1 MNITNESLLDG
12 LESQL
17 FAQVHSGDPEM
28 KIDQEARLR
37 HANFPGAEGSLFLGD
52 VTDALLRCFGAHEPP
67 RVTEL
72 PGFDQQRWILV
83 VSDPEVSI
91 TIESRSYWGMGLL
104 STCFLNS
111 IKIVG
116 PLNRR
121 ARIVFDL
128 AAALGRN
135 PWEAKWKNRFAK
147 NTGVASTD
155 EKEKWEALIEF
166 GRDDL
171 SNTIDSIRSKAE
183 SLEQELPSLTDE
195 APDGWDGDLAL
206 EEIGAAYAECEVA
219 KDALHDRSATGV
231 ERALARAE
239 AHIIE
244 ADPRTEVA
252 AQFEGGDVLEEM
264 AAIEA
269 DNLDLTDQVLEFEE
283 LPEEAIR
290 TQTALRMRM
299 KSPSSISPKKN
310 NQNPVSWAQA
320 H

>member
-67 RVTEL
+67 RVAEL

-135 PWEAKWKNRFAK
+135 PWEAKWKKRFAK

-183 SLEQELPSLTDE
+183 SLEQELPSLADD

-269 DNLDLTDQVLEFEE
+269 DDLDLTDQVLEFEE

-290 TQTALRMRM
+290 TQTAL
-299 KSPSSISPKKN
+299 SEDEIPFIDL
-310 NQNPVSWAQA
+310 AEEE
-320 H
+320 

>member
-1 MNITNESLLDG
+1 MERIEVVLCVARSEGDPREGMNITNESLLDG

-147 NTGVASTD
+147 NTGVASTE

-183 SLEQELPSLTDE
+183 SLEQELPSLADD

-252 AQFEGGDVLEEM
+252 AQFEVEM
-264 AAIEA
+264 Y
-269 DNLDLTDQVLEFEE
+269 
-283 LPEEAIR
+283 
-290 TQTALRMRM
+290 
-299 KSPSSISPKKN
+299 
-310 NQNPVSWAQA
+310 
-320 H
+320 

>member
-147 NTGVASTD
+147 NTGVASTE

-183 SLEQELPSLTDE
+183 ALEQELPSLADD

-269 DNLDLTDQVLEFEE
+269 DDLDLTDQVLEFEE

-290 TQTALRMRM
+290 TQTAL
-299 KSPSSISPKKN
+299 SEDEIPFIDL
-310 NQNPVSWAQA
+310 AEEE
-320 H
+320 

>member
-67 RVTEL
+67 RVAEL

-183 SLEQELPSLTDE
+183 SLEQELPSLADD

-269 DNLDLTDQVLEFEE
+269 DDLDLTDQVLEFEE

-290 TQTALRMRM
+290 TQTAL
-299 KSPSSISPKKN
+299 SEDEIPFIDL
-310 NQNPVSWAQA
+310 AEEE
-320 H
+320 

>member
-147 NTGVASTD
+147 NTGVASTE

-183 SLEQELPSLTDE
+183 SLEQELPSLADD

-269 DNLDLTDQVLEFEE
+269 DDLDLTDQVLEFEE

-290 TQTALRMRM
+290 TQTAL
-299 KSPSSISPKKN
+299 SEDEIPFIDL
-310 NQNPVSWAQA
+310 AEEE
-320 H
+320 

>member
-171 SNTIDSIRSKAE
+171 SNSIDSIRSKAE
-183 SLEQELPSLTDE
+183 SLEQELPSLADD

-269 DNLDLTDQVLEFEE
+269 DDLDLTDQVLEFEE
-283 LPEEAIR
+283 IPEEAIR
-290 TQTALRMRM
+290 TQTAL
-299 KSPSSISPKKN
+299 SEDEIPFIDL
-310 NQNPVSWAQA
+310 AEEE
-320 H
+320 

>member
-67 RVTEL
+67 RVAEL

-183 SLEQELPSLTDE
+183 SLEQELPSLADD

-269 DNLDLTDQVLEFEE
+269 DDLDLTDQVLEFEE
-283 LPEEAIR
+283 IPEEAIR
-290 TQTALRMRM
+290 TQTAL
-299 KSPSSISPKKN
+299 SEDEIPFIDL
-310 NQNPVSWAQA
+310 AEEE
-320 H
+320 

>member
-12 LESQL
+12 LDSQL

-28 KIDQEARLR
+28 KIDQDARLR

-72 PGFDQQRWILV
+72 PGFDQQRWVLV

-104 STCFLNS
+104 STCFLNG

-116 PLNRR
+116 PLKRR

-147 NTGVASTD
+147 STGVASTE
-155 EKEKWEALIEF
+155 EKEKWEALIEY
-166 GRDDL
+166 GREDL
-171 SNTIDSIRSKAE
+171 SNTIDSIRTKAE
-183 SLEQELPSLTDE
+183 SLEQDLPSLADD

-239 AHIIE
+239 AHIID

-264 AAIEA
+264 ASIEA
-269 DNLDLTDQVLEFEE
+269 DDLDLTDQVLEFEE
-283 LPEEAIR
+283 LPKEAIR
-290 TQTALRMRM
+290 TQSAL
-299 KSPSSISPKKN
+299 SEDEIPFIDL
-310 NQNPVSWAQA
+310 AEEE
-320 H
+320 

>member
-147 NTGVASTD
+147 NTGVTSTE

-183 SLEQELPSLTDE
+183 SLEQELPSLADD

-269 DNLDLTDQVLEFEE
+269 DDLDLTDQVLEFEE

-290 TQTALRMRM
+290 TQTAL
-299 KSPSSISPKKN
+299 SEDEIPFIDL
-310 NQNPVSWAQA
+310 AEEE
-320 H
+320 

>member
-28 KIDQEARLR
+28 KIDQESRLR

-147 NTGVASTD
+147 NTGVASTE

-183 SLEQELPSLTDE
+183 SLEQELPSLADD

-269 DNLDLTDQVLEFEE
+269 DDLDLTDQVLEFEE
-283 LPEEAIR
+283 IPEEAIR
-290 TQTALRMRM
+290 TQKAL
-299 KSPSSISPKKN
+299 SEDEIPFIDL
-310 NQNPVSWAQA
+310 AEEE
-320 H
+320 

>member
-147 NTGVASTD
+147 NTGVASTE

-166 GRDDL
+166 GREDL
-171 SNTIDSIRSKAE
+171 SNTIDSIRTKAE
-183 SLEQELPSLTDE
+183 SLEQELPSLADD

-269 DNLDLTDQVLEFEE
+269 DDLDLTDQVLEFEE

-290 TQTALRMRM
+290 TQKAL
-299 KSPSSISPKKN
+299 SEDEIPFIDL
-310 NQNPVSWAQA
+310 AEEE
-320 H
+320 

>member
-147 NTGVASTD
+147 NTGVTSTE

-183 SLEQELPSLTDE
+183 SLEQELPSLADD

-269 DNLDLTDQVLEFEE
+269 DDLDLTDQVLEFEE
-283 LPEEAIR
+283 IPEEAIR
-290 TQTALRMRM
+290 TQTAL
-299 KSPSSISPKKN
+299 SEDEIPFIDL
-310 NQNPVSWAQA
+310 AEEE
-320 H
+320 

>member
-72 PGFDQQRWILV
+72 PGFDQQRWVLV
-83 VSDPEVSI
+83 ASDPEVSI

-147 NTGVASTD
+147 NTGVTSTE

-183 SLEQELPSLTDE
+183 SLEQELPSLADD

-269 DNLDLTDQVLEFEE
+269 DDLDLTDQVLEFEE

-290 TQTALRMRM
+290 TQTAL
-299 KSPSSISPKKN
+299 SEDEIPFIDL
-310 NQNPVSWAQA
+310 AEEE
-320 H
+320 

>member
-147 NTGVASTD
+147 NTGATSTE

-166 GRDDL
+166 GQDDL

-183 SLEQELPSLTDE
+183 SLEQELPSLADD

-269 DNLDLTDQVLEFEE
+269 DDLDLTDQVLEFEE

-290 TQTALRMRM
+290 TQTAL
-299 KSPSSISPKKN
+299 SEDEIPFIDL
-310 NQNPVSWAQA
+310 AEEE
-320 H
+320 

>member
-147 NTGVASTD
+147 NTGVTSTE

-183 SLEQELPSLTDE
+183 SLEQELPSLADD

-269 DNLDLTDQVLEFEE
+269 DDLDLTDQVLEFEE

-290 TQTALRMRM
+290 TQTAL
-299 KSPSSISPKKN
+299 SEDEIPFIDL
-310 NQNPVSWAQA
+310 AEEEE
-320 H
+320 

>member
-83 VSDPEVSI
+83 VTDPEVSI

-183 SLEQELPSLTDE
+183 SLEQELPSLADD

-269 DNLDLTDQVLEFEE
+269 DDLDLTDQVLEFEE
-283 LPEEAIR
+283 IPEEAIR
-290 TQTALRMRM
+290 TQTAL
-299 KSPSSISPKKN
+299 SEDEIPFIDL
-310 NQNPVSWAQA
+310 AEEE
-320 H
+320 

>member
-147 NTGVASTD
+147 NTGVTSTE

-183 SLEQELPSLTDE
+183 SLEQELPSLADD

-252 AQFEGGDVLEEM
+252 AQFEGGDVVEEM

-269 DNLDLTDQVLEFEE
+269 DDLDLTDQVLEFEE

-290 TQTALRMRM
+290 TQTAL
-299 KSPSSISPKKN
+299 SEDEIPFIDL
-310 NQNPVSWAQA
+310 AEEE
-320 H
+320 

>member
-135 PWEAKWKNRFAK
+135 PWEARWKNRFAK
-147 NTGVASTD
+147 NTGVTSTE

-183 SLEQELPSLTDE
+183 SLEQELPSLADD

-269 DNLDLTDQVLEFEE
+269 DDLDLTDQVLEFEE

-290 TQTALRMRM
+290 TQTAL
-299 KSPSSISPKKN
+299 SEDEIPFIDL
-310 NQNPVSWAQA
+310 AEEE
-320 H
+320 

>member
-17 FAQVHSGDPEM
+17 FAKVHSGDPEM

-147 NTGVASTD
+147 NTGVTSTE
-155 EKEKWEALIEF
+155 EKEKWETLIQF

-183 SLEQELPSLTDE
+183 SLEQELPSLADD

-269 DNLDLTDQVLEFEE
+269 DDLDLTDQVLEFEE
-283 LPEEAIR
+283 IPEEAIR
-290 TQTALRMRM
+290 TQTAL
-299 KSPSSISPKKN
+299 SEDEIPFIDL
-310 NQNPVSWAQA
+310 AEEE
-320 H
+320 

>member
-83 VSDPEVSI
+83 VSEPEVSI

-135 PWEAKWKNRFAK
+135 PWEAKWKKRFAK

-183 SLEQELPSLTDE
+183 SLEQELPSLADD

-269 DNLDLTDQVLEFEE
+269 DDLDLTDQVLEFEE
-283 LPEEAIR
+283 IPEEAIR
-290 TQTALRMRM
+290 TQTAL
-299 KSPSSISPKKN
+299 SEDEIPFIDL
-310 NQNPVSWAQA
+310 AEEE
-320 H
+320 

>member
-171 SNTIDSIRSKAE
+171 SNAIDSIRSKAE
-183 SLEQELPSLTDE
+183 SLEQELPSLADD

-269 DNLDLTDQVLEFEE
+269 DDLDLTDQVLEFEE

-290 TQTALRMRM
+290 TQTAL
-299 KSPSSISPKKN
+299 SEDEIPFIDL
-310 NQNPVSWAQA
+310 AEEE
-320 H
+320 

>member
-83 VSDPEVSI
+83 VSDPEVSS

-135 PWEAKWKNRFAK
+135 PWEAKWKKRFAK

-183 SLEQELPSLTDE
+183 SLEQELPSLADD

-269 DNLDLTDQVLEFEE
+269 DELDLTDQVLEFEE
-283 LPEEAIR
+283 IPEEAIR
-290 TQTALRMRM
+290 TQTAL
-299 KSPSSISPKKN
+299 SEDEIPFIDL
-310 NQNPVSWAQA
+310 AEEE
-320 H
+320 

>member
-28 KIDQEARLR
+28 KIDQESRLR

-135 PWEAKWKNRFAK
+135 PWEAKWKRRFAK
-147 NTGVASTD
+147 NTGVASTE

-183 SLEQELPSLTDE
+183 SLEQELPSLADD

-269 DNLDLTDQVLEFEE
+269 DDLDLTDQVLEFEE

-290 TQTALRMRM
+290 TQTAL
-299 KSPSSISPKKN
+299 SEDEIPFIDL
-310 NQNPVSWAQA
+310 AEEE
-320 H
+320 

>member
-1 MNITNESLLDG
+1 
-12 LESQL
+12 
-17 FAQVHSGDPEM
+17 M

-72 PGFDQQRWILV
+72 PGFDQQRWVLV

-104 STCFLNS
+104 STCFLNG

-116 PLNRR
+116 PLKRR

-135 PWEAKWKNRFAK
+135 PWEAKWKSRFAK
-147 NTGVASTD
+147 NTGVTSTE
-155 EKEKWEALIEF
+155 EKEKWEALIEY
-166 GRDDL
+166 GREDL
-171 SNTIDSIRSKAE
+171 SNTIDSIRTKAE
-183 SLEQELPSLTDE
+183 SLEQDLPSLADD

-264 AAIEA
+264 ASIEA
-269 DNLDLTDQVLEFEE
+269 DDLDLTDQVLEFEE

-290 TQTALRMRM
+290 TQTAL
-299 KSPSSISPKKN
+299 SEDEIPFIDL
-310 NQNPVSWAQA
+310 AEEE
-320 H
+320 

>member
-183 SLEQELPSLTDE
+183 SLEQELPSLADD

-269 DNLDLTDQVLEFEE
+269 DELDLTDQVLEFEVI
-283 LPEEAIR
+283 PEEAIR
-290 TQTALRMRM
+290 TQTAL
-299 KSPSSISPKKN
+299 SEDEIPFIDL
-310 NQNPVSWAQA
+310 AEEE
-320 H
+320 

>member
-147 NTGVASTD
+147 NTGVTSTE

-171 SNTIDSIRSKAE
+171 SNAIDSIRSKAE
-183 SLEQELPSLTDE
+183 SLEQELPSLADD

-269 DNLDLTDQVLEFEE
+269 DDLDLTDQVLEFEE

-290 TQTALRMRM
+290 TQTAL
-299 KSPSSISPKKN
+299 SEDEIPFIDL
-310 NQNPVSWAQA
+310 AEEE
-320 H
+320 

>member
-147 NTGVASTD
+147 NTGVASTE
-155 EKEKWEALIEF
+155 EKKKWEALIEF

-183 SLEQELPSLTDE
+183 SLEQELPSLADD

-269 DNLDLTDQVLEFEE
+269 DDLDLTDQVLEFEE
-283 LPEEAIR
+283 IPEEAIR
-290 TQTALRMRM
+290 TQTAL
-299 KSPSSISPKKN
+299 SEDEIPFIDL
-310 NQNPVSWAQA
+310 AEEE
-320 H
+320 

>member
-147 NTGVASTD
+147 NTGVTSTE
-155 EKEKWEALIEF
+155 EKEKWEALIQF

-183 SLEQELPSLTDE
+183 SLEQELPSLADD

-269 DNLDLTDQVLEFEE
+269 DDLDLTDQVLEFEE
-283 LPEEAIR
+283 IPEEAIR
-290 TQTALRMRM
+290 TQTAL
-299 KSPSSISPKKN
+299 SEDEIPFIDL
-310 NQNPVSWAQA
+310 AEEE
-320 H
+320 